1 MMVFAITKFADG
13 AWIVLIL
20 TPTLVTIFFRIHYH
34 YKDVAKHLSLE
45 HYDAPLRI
53 TRHRVIVPISSVHRG
68 ALAALRYARSL
79 SEDVTAVHVAID
91 PVDGEKAQKKWE
103 TWGDGTRLVIL
114 DSPYRLF
121 LEPLL
126 AYIEEIDAQ
135 RQPNEALTVVV
146 PQFVPRH
153 SVENALHMRTAGILR
168 EALLHR
174 PGIVITDVPYQIE

>member
-1 MMVFAITKFADG
+1 
-13 AWIVLIL
+13 
-20 TPTLVTIFFRIHYH
+20 
-34 YKDVAKHLSLE
+34 VAKHLSLE
-45 HYDAPLRI
+45 HFDAPLRI

-91 PVDGEKAQKKWE
+91 PGDGEKAQKKWE

-135 RQPNEALTVVV
+135 RQPNEALMVVV

-153 SVENALHMRTAGILR
+153 DIENALHMRTANILR